1 MVEEFILGGIQGF
14 PRNKFMM
21 QLDYGLVGDMES
33 TDDGHSC
40 FNLLCSCRCRDVSMQ
55 CNGNVEHHE

>member
-1 MVEEFILGGIQGF
+1 MEEFILGGIQGF

-40 FNLLCSCRCRDVSMQ
+40 FNLLCVLAS
-55 CNGNVEHHE
+55 HHLRRTTNHLGKI